1 MLLLSCMK
9 SSLKL
14 LLILAAAA
22 AFSLVQA
29 VKAEPIVQAGPTHVE
44 HVPDGGSTISL
55 LGFALLGVAALRRKL
70 SR

>member
-9 SSLKL
+9 SSPKL

-29 VKAEPIVQAGPTHVE
+29 VKADPVVQAGPSHVE
-44 HVPDGGSTISL
+44 HVPDGGPTMSL
-55 LGFALLGVAALRRKL
+55 LGLTLLGLAVLRRKL

>member
-1 MLLLSCMK
+1 MK
-9 SSLKL
+9 SSPKL

-44 HVPDGGSTISL
+44 HVPDGGSPMSL
-55 LGFALLGVAALRRKL
+55 LGFALLAVAALRRKL